1 MASSEPAGATTQPA
15 AEPDFAD
22 FSGFEGAIAAPAD
35 EFADF
40 SSAPPAEPEAPPP
53 AATPPPAPTT
63 PAATQP
69 AAAAP
74 PAAAAAAAPGG
85 WFSAAAT
92 AATAELTSVQ
102 KRAAETL
109 ATPSMPSLSGLGDML
124 SPVNVGKNIS
134 ATLDQA
140 EKQLSTATSSM
151 KEQISTAT
159 SSIVPPSLAKLPS
172 LNSVGLPVARLPT
185 TEAEKF
191 DALMEA
197 GEIEKAARYAATSP
211 KQELR
216 TLETVRRFQAAAAP
230 AGGGKAPILVYFGA
244 LLGRKEGS
252 LTHEEG
258 LELAKPMV
266 AQVQLS
272 LRQRWLAEGKLQ
284 PSE

>member
-1 MASSEPAGATTQPA
+1 MHLAKHGASGPSLAAAHTTRNMASSEPAGATTQPA

-22 FSGFEGAIAAPAD
+22 FSGFEGAIDAPADD

-40 SSAPPAEPEAPPP
+40 FVAPPAEPEAPATTAPP
-53 AATPPPAPTT
+53 EPTT
-63 PAATQP
+63 PAATPTQSA

-74 PAAAAAAAPGG
+74 PPPPPPPPRRRGAGSPPRRP
-85 WFSAAAT
+85 

-172 LNSVGLPVARLPT
+172 LNSVGLPVASLPT
-185 TEAEKF
+185 MSMPTMSMF
-191 DALMEA
+191 
-197 GEIEKAARYAATSP
+197 GG
-211 KQELR
+211 
-216 TLETVRRFQAAAAP
+216 
-230 AGGGKAPILVYFGA
+230 AGGGAADEPAADGSPPRRRRRPK
-244 LLGRKEGS
+244 RCRRRRRRS
-252 LTHEEG
+252 LT
-258 LELAKPMV
+258 
-266 AQVQLS
+266 
-272 LRQRWLAEGKLQ
+272 R
-284 PSE
+284 

>member
-1 MASSEPAGATTQPA
+1 MASSEPAAATTQPA

-22 FSGFEGAIAAPAD
+22 FSGFEGAIDGPAD
-35 EFADF
+35 DGFADF

-53 AATPPPAPTT
+53 ATTAPPEPTT
-63 PAATQP
+63 PAATPTQP

-74 PAAAAAAAPGG
+74 PPAASPWG

-172 LNSVGLPVARLPT
+172 LNSVGLPVASLPT
-185 TEAEKF
+185 MSMPT
-191 DALMEA
+191 MSMS
-197 GEIEKAARYAATSP
+197 AAR
-211 KQELR
+211 
-216 TLETVRRFQAAAAP
+216 AAAP
-230 AGGGKAPILVYFGA
+230 PTSPPPTARRPEGAAAQKGADDGGGEV
-244 LLGRKEGS
+244 
-252 LTHEEG
+252 
-258 LELAKPMV
+258 
-266 AQVQLS
+266 
-272 LRQRWLAEGKLQ
+272 
-284 PSE
+284 